1 MNEQDRREQRDAELW
16 RRLRDEARAGVD
28 GGSEEAPDEMTL
40 AAYLDGT
47 LDERAREP
55 IEAWLAAAPEALDLL
70 LAAREA
76 LAEPGAAAPEALVR
90 RASALVPDPPG
101 RGLAAWFGGLFAPA
115 GGLAQPLGWSGAA
128 VGVVLACLVGF
139 QLGQAGYLSAQSL
152 EQLADAE
159 AGFVFDPAEE
169 EIL

>member
-16 RRLRDEARAGVD
+16 HRLREEARVSAPEE
-28 GGSEEAPDEMTL
+28 GSQEMPDAMVL

-47 LDERAREP
+47 LDERERV
-55 IEAWLAAAPEALDLL
+55 EAWLAAAPEGLDLL

-76 LAEPGAAAPEALVR
+76 LAEPSAAAPEALVR

-101 RGLAAWFGGLFAPA
+101 RGLAAWLGGLFAPA
-115 GGLAQPLGWSGAA
+115 GPLWQPLGWSGAA
-128 VGVVLACLVGF
+128 VGILLACVVGF
-139 QLGQAGYLSAQSL
+139 QLGQTGYVSSVTL
-152 EQLADAE
+152 EQLASAE